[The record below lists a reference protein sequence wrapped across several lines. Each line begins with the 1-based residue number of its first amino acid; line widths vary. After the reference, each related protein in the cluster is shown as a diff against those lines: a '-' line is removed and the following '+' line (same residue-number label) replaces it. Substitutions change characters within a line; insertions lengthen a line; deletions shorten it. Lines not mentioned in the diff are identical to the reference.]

1 MCWLCWFWISSRS
14 CLASWWLCWASCADS
29 CPYLPQSFNE
39 ILPIGLFAI
48 RCENWFVS
56 ILAGKI
62 NWAAGSIV
70 CVSCASGNVCYQHQ
84 SRMDLSLMIHQH
96 WWFTN
101 ITLWVLHCCNVYP
114 TGSNALMSI
123 LGTSQQKSHQTSA
136 TCLPTEQRVI
146 QTKESKV
153 LISFLLASFILTFIV
168 FNLPPVVCVSPQI
181 SVILATYGHTW
192 ISSLSRQDLSG
203 ICTNY
208 VIGT

>member
-1 MCWLCWFWISSRS
+1 MLIVLILDIKPIMLSILMIVLSFLCWQLSISS
-14 CLASWWLCWASCADS
+14 
-29 CPYLPQSFNE
+29 
-39 ILPIGLFAI
+39 PIIQWNSPDWFQAI

-62 NWAAGSIV
+62 NWAADSIV

-84 SRMDLSLMIHQH
+84 SRMDLPLMIHH